1 VRNPQNITNTGFH
14 HMTRRQRVDSSTA
27 AVSIMLNAAK
37 GELQPPKHVSVP
49 EGARPFWHAIIRAR
63 PREDWEAA
71 PALINAA
78 ANLAWTQWQ
87 IDQMRRQ
94 IDGELELP
102 EGTAVLQLASGILKM
117 QRLEMGYLRV
127 LQQHGR
133 AVEGEARDVAKRKAA
148 ARAVENNNP
157 LDEELLARPA
167 LN

>member
-1 VRNPQNITNTGFH
+1 
-14 HMTRRQRVDSSTA
+14 MSRRQRVDSATA
-27 AVSIMLNAAK
+27 AVRIMAAASK
-37 GELQPPKHVSVP
+37 GDLPPPAHISVP
-49 EGARPFWHAIIRAR
+49 KGAVPFWKAIIRAR

-94 IDGELELP
+94 IDGELDLP
-102 EGTAVLQLASGILKM
+102 EGVAVLQVASGILKM

-133 AVEGEARDVAKRKAA
+133 AVEGEARDVADRR
-148 ARAVENNNP
+148 ARATEYERNNP
-157 LDEELLARPA
+157 MDDDLIGRRPSIQ
-167 LN
+167 

>member
-1 VRNPQNITNTGFH
+1 MSN
-14 HMTRRQRVDSSTA
+14 RRQRIDSATA
-27 AVSIMLNAAK
+27 AVRVMTGAAIK
-37 GELQPPKHVSVP
+37 LSPPSHISVP
-49 EGARPFWHAIIRAR
+49 PGAMPFWDAIIRAR
-63 PREDWEAA
+63 PREEWEAA
-71 PALINAA
+71 PSLINAA

-102 EGTAVLQLASGILKM
+102 EGAAILQIASGILKM

-133 AVEGEARDVAKRKAA
+133 AVEGEARDVAKR
-148 ARAVENNNP
+148 RAESRCIAGDNP
-157 LDEELLARPA
+157 LDDDLLARPDAA